1 MLSQI
6 EVYELFSL
14 WSKISY
20 SKLLNINQIS
30 GFKIEF
36 IIDENILAKLFLKNI
51 QEITI
56 KKHPSGSVAF
66 IEYWGHAGTINSQYR
81 KYRIEFIDSNIK
93 EEKFDEDKLKLY
105 FKNLKNELL
114 KNSCLN

>member
-20 SKLLNINQIS
+20 SKLLNVDQIS

-36 IIDENILAKLFLKNI
+36 IIDENILAKSFLKNI
-51 QEITI
+51 QKITI

-66 IEYWGHAGTINSQYR
+66 IEYWGQSGAINSQYR
-81 KYRIEFIDSNIK
+81 KYRIEFIDSSIK
-93 EEKFDEDKLKLY
+93 EEKLDEDKLRLY
-105 FKNLKNELL
+105 FENLKNELRG
-114 KNSCLN
+114 NSCLN